1 MTSFELGVEA
11 VEWSPIGDQLVVV
24 AVTYTEEWSD
34 IDDEERS
41 RLPRRVTKV
50 PYRFDT
56 RAGGW
61 THDRRRHLWLIDPSD
76 GLEPRCL
83 TPGDFDEDFPA
94 WSPDGTRIAFV
105 SDRDPGQGL
114 VSGNDVW
121 EVDVETGSLTRVT
134 DRGLWAPIDPTENS
148 ISSATR
154 HPSIRSTPISTGGKT
169 TELSPTSPATWIGV
183 VSHCQPGRPRSAG
196 TVTRPSSDSRT
207 PAGSG

>member
-76 GLEPRCL
+76 GGEPRCL

-134 DRGLWAPIDPTENS
+134 DRGLWAPIDPTE
-148 ISSATR
+148 T
-154 HPSIRSTPISTGGKT
+154 PSPRQHDIRVSGQL
-169 TELSPTSPATWIGV
+169 LSP
-183 VSHCQPGRPRSAG
+183 
-196 TVTRPSSDSRT
+196 
-207 PAGSG
+207 PAGRRRNSHRPHRPPGSELCLTVSRAGLDPLGR